1 MFTEFTDFEVRIT
14 DAPYRT
20 SGGLIWPGT
29 VRIVYTDPEKE
40 KTLEEYYGYAPAE
53 MIYQMIREGRDINLS
68 ECFIEK
74 FSLTEYR
81 SLQKLEAKSYVKLGA
96 FSARRSFFNCSS
108 RIDFSFAEFSGDTVD
123 FEATVFARGMVSFN
137 SASFADCSLN
147 MSYVLFRNGNI
158 DFANCRFGKGQ
169 ISFKNSKFHTGSK
182 DFQYTSFGDGEVLFV
197 NTDFG
202 DGDVSFINS
211 SFGQGTV
218 SFKVARFGQ
227 GKVDFHYAKFGGGE
241 ISFERTEFG
250 NGKVDFRMAE
260 FNESRINFNRSS
272 FGNGEVTFE
281 GSELKGGKLLFR
293 KASVGEGL
301 FSFEQAL
308 YPEAEVFFDGT
319 DFGKGTITFQKARIR
334 HLSLRSCQMN
344 DYVDL
349 RMQEAA
355 LVDLSDTVIRDIID
369 LTPYDSPVAIGT
381 LKISGMRLPGRI
393 YIDWFANNLPSMIL
407 SQEQA
412 TEREI
417 SEQFR
422 ILKLNFNATGRFS
435 YEDRAYVLFRR
446 YEALADRKER
456 IAKNPWSAL
465 WEYPVYV
472 FKWLVFDKIG
482 LYATA
487 PGRVLVSVIAFWF
500 GFGILFYLAELL
512 HLGHT
517 QSAVNNP
524 DHLSMLS
531 QSFYHS
537 AITFFTIGYG
547 DVYPQ
552 GLTRL
557 LSALE
562 GFTGV
567 FMMSYFTVAFVR
579 KILR

>member
-1 MFTEFTDFEVRIT
+1 MYTEFTDFEVRISDT
-14 DAPYRT
+14 PFTT
-20 SGGLIWPGT
+20 SGGITWPGT
-29 VRIVYTDPEKE
+29 VRIIYSDPEGE
-40 KTLEEYYGYAPAE
+40 KTLEEEYGYAPAE
-53 MIYQMIREGRDINLS
+53 TIYQLISEKKEINLS
-68 ECFIEK
+68 ECYIEK
-74 FSLTEYR
+74 FSLTEFR
-81 SLQKLEAKSYVKLGA
+81 ALQNLEAKSPVKLET
-96 FSARRSFFNCSS
+96 FSARKAFFNCSS
-108 RIDFSFAEFSGDTVD
+108 RIDFSFAEFGGEMVD
-123 FEATVFARGMVSFN
+123 FESTVFARGLVSFN
-137 SASFADCSLN
+137 SARFTDCSLN
-147 MSYVLFRNGNI
+147 MSYVLFRNGNV
-158 DFANCRFGKGQ
+158 DFANCQFGTGLV
-169 ISFKNSKFHTGSK
+169 SFKNSKFHSGTK
-182 DFQYTSFGDGEVLFV
+182 DFQYTAFGKGDVLFV

-241 ISFERTEFG
+241 INFERTDFG
-250 NGKVDFRMAE
+250 TGKVDFRMAE

-272 FGNGEVTFE
+272 FGNGEITFE
-281 GSELKGGKLLFR
+281 GSELKSGKFLFK
-293 KASVGEGL
+293 KATVGEGK
-301 FSFEQAL
+301 FSFEQAI
-308 YPEAEVFFDGT
+308 YPEAEVYLDGT
-319 DFGKGTITFQKARIR
+319 DFGKGTISFQKARIK

-349 RMQEAA
+349 RMQEADV
-355 LVDLSDTVIRDIID
+355 VDLSDTVIRDIID
-369 LTPYDSPVAIGT
+369 LMPYEFPVAIRT
-381 LKISGMRLPGRI
+381 LKINGMRLPGRI
-393 YIDWFANNLPSMIL
+393 YIDWHANRLRSMIL

-422 ILKLNFNATGRFS
+422 IMKQNFNSTGRYS

-446 YEALADRKER
+446 FEALADRNER
-456 IAKNPWSAL
+456 VAKNPWSAL
-465 WEYPVYV
+465 WEYPVYA

-482 LYATA
+482 LYATS
-487 PGRVLVSVIAFWF
+487 PGRVLISVVLFWF
-500 GFGILFYLAELL
+500 LFGILFYLTDLL
-512 HLGHT
+512 GLGHT